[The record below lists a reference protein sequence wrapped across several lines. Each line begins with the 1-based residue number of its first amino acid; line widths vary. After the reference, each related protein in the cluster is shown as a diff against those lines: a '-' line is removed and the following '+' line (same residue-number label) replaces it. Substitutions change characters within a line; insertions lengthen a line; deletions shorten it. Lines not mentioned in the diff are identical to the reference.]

1 MDRLI
6 YSAVSGMSASM
17 VRQRAIA
24 SNMANAQ
31 TTGFK
36 AEIFDSRPVTLDGGP
51 VEVRAQNRTE
61 VRGAQMADGEV
72 NDTGNPLDIAMQGDV
87 LLAVQAPDGSEAYT
101 RRGDLSISPTGVL
114 QTGDG
119 LPVIGDAGPVT
130 VPLGGDVAIAPDG
143 AILLAD
149 PAVPEAAPERIG
161 RLKLASAAGS
171 DLVKG
176 LDGQFRVRGGGVLP
190 EDLDAKLITGALEGS
205 NVVSSEVLVE
215 MIEAQRLFEIRTN
228 VVSTA
233 RDLDESAA
241 RLMRLS

>member
-31 TTGFK
+31 STGFK

-114 QTGDG
+114 
-119 LPVIGDAGPVT
+119 
-130 VPLGGDVAIAPDG
+130 
-143 AILLAD
+143 
-149 PAVPEAAPERIG
+149 
-161 RLKLASAAGS
+161 
-171 DLVKG
+171 
-176 LDGQFRVRGGGVLP
+176 
-190 EDLDAKLITGALEGS
+190 
-205 NVVSSEVLVE
+205 
-215 MIEAQRLFEIRTN
+215 
-228 VVSTA
+228 
-233 RDLDESAA
+233 
-241 RLMRLS
+241 

>member
-36 AEIFDSRPVTLDGGP
+36 AEIFDSRPVTIDGGP

-72 NDTGNPLDIAMQGDV
+72 HDTGNPLDIAMQGDV

-101 RRGDLSISPTGVL
+101 RRGDLSISPTGVCA
-114 QTGDG
+114 
-119 LPVIGDAGPVT
+119 PK
-130 VPLGGDVAIAPDG
+130 VPGRNASSAP
-143 AILLAD
+143 
-149 PAVPEAAPERIG
+149 
-161 RLKLASAAGS
+161 
-171 DLVKG
+171 
-176 LDGQFRVRGGGVLP
+176 
-190 EDLDAKLITGALEGS
+190 
-205 NVVSSEVLVE
+205 
-215 MIEAQRLFEIRTN
+215 
-228 VVSTA
+228 
-233 RDLDESAA
+233 
-241 RLMRLS
+241 